1 MSFGGEGGLLKTE
14 ANTLGTL
21 QMLKHE
27 RLSCP
32 SGGEGGLLKTEAN
45 TLGTLQMLKHE
56 KPCMVPIIPAW
67 SSFKFRQLPREAAV
81 ENVGLH

>member
-1 MSFGGEGGLLKTE
+1 MSFGGEGGLLRTEANTFSTLQMLKHEHLSCPSGGEGGLLRTE

-32 SGGEGGLLKTEAN
+32 SGVREG
-45 TLGTLQMLKHE
+45 
-56 KPCMVPIIPAW
+56 C
-67 SSFKFRQLPREAAV
+67 
-81 ENVGLH
+81 